1 MGNVTARQDVAV
13 VLSGGGMNGVLME
26 HGFMLRLR
34 ESSLWPRV
42 GWIFGTS
49 AGALVGS
56 MAALDRLDELEE
68 FLLGLQPDDTF
79 RPNRL
84 WQLPFLGLNQYA
96 LPATIR
102 ERFGDLTAI
111 ARDLQRCEREVVVIA
126 TDASPGDGGPDAR
139 DYELVY
145 SSRHTAPATMAEAI
159 LASAAISAL
168 VLPMRVDDR
177 IATDGAWVRNY
188 PLAHAYARPGVRR
201 IVAFRYIPLYPTI
214 GTAALV
220 RLRKRLSR
228 FGRVP
233 PIRAFIA
240 ELREAEARDA
250 RGEPGHLAEMIL
262 RLTRAAIVRNTV
274 IEERLAEEKDQSI
287 HEFARLRAD
296 VRDLVARNV
305 RSRRDRAR
313 LLAELDD
320 RFGSTNF
327 PFRHDRAIPR
337 ITVRASVGDV
347 SLDTGRRDQREWT
360 EDAKRALI
368 RRGYELADAELRAAD
383 VDRFESAEEAAV

>member
-1 MGNVTARQDVAV
+1 MGNMTTRRDVAV

-34 ESSLWPRV
+34 ESSLWPRI

-96 LPATIR
+96 LPKTIA
-102 ERFGDLTAI
+102 ERFGDLTAM
-111 ARDLQRCEREVVVIA
+111 ARELAACECEVVVIA
-126 TDASPGDGGPDAR
+126 TDASPGLAGPDAR

-145 SSRHTAPATMAEAI
+145 SSRRTDPETMAQAI

-168 VLPMRVDDR
+168 VLPMRVGDR
-177 IATDGAWVRNY
+177 IATDGAWVRNF

-201 IVAFRYIPLYPTI
+201 IVAFRYIPQYPTI

-220 RLRKRLSR
+220 RLRERLTR

-274 IEERLAEEKDQSI
+274 LEERLAEEKDQSI
-287 HEFARLRAD
+287 HELAQLQAD
-296 VRDLVARNV
+296 LRDLVSRNV

-313 LLAELDD
+313 LLAELEE
-320 RFGSTNF
+320 RFGRANF

-337 ITVRASVGDV
+337 ITVRGSIADV
-347 SLDTGRRDQREWT
+347 SLDAGRRDQRAWT
-360 EDAKRALI
+360 EEDKRALI

-383 VDRFESAEEAAV
+383 VDRFESAEEAV